1 MFLKMIFIEKKLIEN
16 NEYWEYLI
24 EDLTLKAKLTFSFFL
39 YCTEGIFIMREEAV
53 LFSFVFCLLVLMN
66 DTTLSI
72 VCFILYINQINKLE
86 RMILRKV

>member
-1 MFLKMIFIEKKLIEN
+1 MIEN

-39 YCTEGIFIMREEAV
+39 YCTEEIFIMREEAV
-53 LFSFVFCLLVLMN
+53 LFSFFFCLLVLMN